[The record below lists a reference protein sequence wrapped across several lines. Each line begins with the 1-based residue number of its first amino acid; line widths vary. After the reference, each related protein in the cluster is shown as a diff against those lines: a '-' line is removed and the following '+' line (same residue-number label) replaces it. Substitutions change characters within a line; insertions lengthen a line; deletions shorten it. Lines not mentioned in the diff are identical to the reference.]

1 MLNLSQSH
9 WSVGWCHL
17 ASSTDTGKRFLRV
30 GAMDWSSVF
39 DDDAAAATHD
49 RSRDEK
55 SKISLASSLNEEVEI
70 GETRSSRAAHQLM
83 SFSRSLSFNPAEMD
97 SSSSSYTPLVAYSF
111 TVNYILGVGSLGV
124 PYALYKAGIV
134 FGSVL
139 LVVVSFI
146 SYVTVMWVSETTA
159 RARDLDATNSKT
171 KLLRDPFHFP
181 EVTTLC
187 DRFLGVVGATLYQL
201 SLLGLMYGGLLG
213 YSQVFVNSIVSQL
226 PSSFESSTVVVAV
239 VFGLIVVPLS
249 CVGTVVMFDDR
260 YCHRLLDLSEQI
272 HVQVVMA
279 IVRFVALTTMIASA
293 TVALFVDTRD
303 SGLLAPLAR
312 KDQPKAPLIFGYAL
326 VTTTLFYLALS
337 LSCCYYFG
345 PKISSSVN
353 LNWAS
358 FSWGVDGDVPLWGRF
373 LSFLVVLFPALD
385 TLSVFPLIAITLGD
399 NLAASLKG
407 RLVWLSH
414 KRLLCRLVASLPPL
428 VVAVVVT
435 DLSVTLQFSGIFGI
449 YVAFITPAL
458 LQLFSRRE
466 DPRHNVYSGRFSSEG
481 YIFAVLAFGGVA
493 LVVATVQVFGR
504 P

>member
-1 MLNLSQSH
+1 MLNLSQSR

-17 ASSTDTGKRFLRV
+17 ASSTDTSKRFLRV
-30 GAMDWSSVF
+30 RAMDWSSVF

-249 CVGTVVMFDDR
+249 CVGTAVMFDDR

-312 KDQPKAPLIFGYAL
+312 KDQPKAPSIFGYAL

-414 KRLLCRLVASLPPL
+414 KRLICRLVASLPPL

>member
-1 MLNLSQSH
+1 
-9 WSVGWCHL
+9 
-17 ASSTDTGKRFLRV
+17 
-30 GAMDWSSVF
+30 MDWSSVF
-39 DDDAAAATHD
+39 DDDAAAATHN

-159 RARDLDATNSKT
+159 RARDLDAKNSKT

-249 CVGTVVMFDDR
+249 CV
-260 YCHRLLDLSEQI
+260 DLSEQI

-303 SGLLAPLAR
+303 SGITSPMIAQGPPYASDVPWMNLDSFGLLFSTTVFSQLFQHSVPGLLAPLAR
-312 KDQPKAPLIFGYAL
+312 KDQPKAPSIFGYAL

-414 KRLLCRLVASLPPL
+414 KRLICRLVASLPPL

-466 DPRHNVYSGRFSSEG
+466 DPRLNVYSGRFSSDG

-493 LVVATVQVFGR
+493 VVVATVQVFGR